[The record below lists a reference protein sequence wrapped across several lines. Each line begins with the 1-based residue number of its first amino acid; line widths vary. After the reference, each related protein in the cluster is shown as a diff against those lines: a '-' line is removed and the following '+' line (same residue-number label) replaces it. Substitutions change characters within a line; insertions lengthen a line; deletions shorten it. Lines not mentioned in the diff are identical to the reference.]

1 MMKTPE
7 ATTEIK
13 LQGID
18 GKVIN
23 TNYTYYALGILTL
36 LNLLNYIDRFI
47 FSALIPNI
55 KEELHFTDQ
64 QFGLLGGAFT
74 IVYTLLSPIYG
85 YLADRRARVGLI
97 SSGIAIWSFATAG
110 AGLAQDF
117 TQMLIA
123 RAAVGIGEA
132 SYATISPG
140 FLSDYFARHRR
151 GVVLGIFF
159 TAIPVG
165 QALGY
170 ILAGVLG
177 KPELLGW
184 RHTFFVVGIP
194 GLLMALAAHFLREPQ
209 RGTFDETPPVSTAV
223 PPANTPPAANASV
236 AAEKRSIITGYFSLL
251 SNYHYMMATLG
262 YAAITFALG
271 ALSFWGIELLVSN
284 KGLSK
289 ETANVQLGIYVTL
302 GGVVGTL
309 AGGWLGD
316 QLLRRYRGGYF
327 LLCGVSSVL
336 ATTPLVI
343 VLVTMQQKVLFP
355 TVFIAVCLL
364 FLGNGPINAII
375 VNSVPPDLR
384 STAIATT
391 TLAIHFLGDALSQPL
406 IGTLSTW
413 LANQP
418 QWPGFVAQ
426 LARLL
431 GVTPQQSLTMAML
444 ITPLAL
450 LVAAGCFF
458 LGMRQPTPITEV
470 VKSGR

>member
-1 MMKTPE
+1 MKKLDTPI
-7 ATTEIK
+7 AASLPTTNS
-13 LQGID
+13 LQGTD
-18 GKVIN
+18 GKVIS
-23 TNYTYYALGILTL
+23 TNYTYYALTVLTL

-110 AGLAQDF
+110 AGFAQSF
-117 TQMLIA
+117 TQMLVA

-151 GVVLGIFF
+151 GVVLGVFF

-177 KPELLGW
+177 QPELLGW
-184 RHTFFVVGIP
+184 RRTFFVVGLP

-209 RGTFDETPPVSTAV
+209 RGSFDEATTTEPTTLEQSTKGHRV
-223 PPANTPPAANASV
+223 V
-236 AAEKRSIITGYFSLL
+236 EKRSVLAGYAALL
-251 SNYHYMMATLG
+251 HNYHYLMATLG

-289 ETANVQLGIYVTL
+289 EAANVQLGIYVTL

-309 AGGWLGD
+309 AGGWIGD
-316 QLLRRYRGGYF
+316 QLLRRYRSGYF

-336 ATTPLVI
+336 AITPLLI
-343 VLVTMQQKVLFP
+343 VLITMQQKVLFP
-355 TVFIAVCLL
+355 TVFIAVFLL

-375 VNSVPPDLR
+375 VNSVPSDLR

-406 IGTLSTW
+406 IGTISTW

-418 QWPGFVAQ
+418 QWPALVAN
-426 LARLL
+426 LAALL

-444 ITPLAL
+444 ITPVAL
-450 LVAAGCFF
+450 LVAAVCFF
-458 LGMRQPTPITEV
+458 LGMR
-470 VKSGR
+470 RH